1 MAKGLA
7 QKRLEGYPVEVD
19 CKGLVVLFPEPLNQ
33 KAEAVMIGNGIRLQG
48 YSSAQIARED
58 VGDACLVLTLN
69 EKQKEMILEQF
80 PESGAIPRDR
90 VLKSNGYRF
99 LSHKDYLLFYQYDKE
114 TNTVYVMAIFNG
126 KRDYMRVMKKY
137 L

>member
-1 MAKGLA
+1 MNSQVVITDTARADLRDIALYLA
-7 QKRLEGYPVEVD
+7 DLSKDKNL
-19 CKGLVVLFPEPLNQ
+19 
-33 KAEAVMIGNGIRLQG
+33 AIRFVKELQ
-48 YSSAQIARED
+48 
-58 VGDACLVLTLN
+58 
-69 EKQKEMILEQF
+69 EKTKILELF
-80 PESGAIPRDR
+80 PESGASPRDR

-114 TNTVYVMAIFNG
+114 TNIVYVMAIFNG